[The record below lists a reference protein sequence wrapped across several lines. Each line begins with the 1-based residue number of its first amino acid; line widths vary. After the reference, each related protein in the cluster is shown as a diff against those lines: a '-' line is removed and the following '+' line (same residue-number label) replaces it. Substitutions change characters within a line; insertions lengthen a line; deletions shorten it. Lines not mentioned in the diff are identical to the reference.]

1 MNVNNQETTMNNN
14 DKFDTELKLLVDCLL
29 NKYSK
34 LEIESMVLKY
44 LSDLQEN
51 DTKADPIVNVIDF
64 MYKRYEPVEDIC
76 GDDIADSILHLI
88 KD

>member
-1 MNVNNQETTMNNN
+1 MNNTNNQETTMSEN
-14 DKFDTELKLLVDCLL
+14 KFDTELKLLVDCLL

-34 LEIESMVLKY
+34 LEIESMTLSY

-51 DTKADPIVNVIDF
+51 DTKIDPIVNVIDF
-64 MYKRYEPVEDIC
+64 MYNRYKLVEDIC